1 MTDSDYMW
9 FMSKKKKKKKKI
21 RTQPPL
27 SCLSRISRRVCGWG
41 SIANNGFGRRA
52 RDMQRDVSS
61 LLMDVVVRSIMAVI
75 VKFVFVKVY
84 LIDH

>member
-1 MTDSDYMW
+1 
-9 FMSKKKKKKKKI
+9 
-21 RTQPPL
+21 
-27 SCLSRISRRVCGWG
+27 
-41 SIANNGFGRRA
+41 
-52 RDMQRDVSS
+52 MQRDVSS